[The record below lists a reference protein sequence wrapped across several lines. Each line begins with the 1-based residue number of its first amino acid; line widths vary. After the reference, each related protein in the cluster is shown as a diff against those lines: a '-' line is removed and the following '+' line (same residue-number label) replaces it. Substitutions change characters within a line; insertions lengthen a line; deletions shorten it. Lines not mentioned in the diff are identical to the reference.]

1 MMMRR
6 LFKKLARSTRG
17 AATIELALVMPILT
31 TMLIGIVDVTTA
43 FNRKLELEQAVQ
55 RSIERVMQ
63 TTTDETVEANIK
75 QEAAAAAGISE
86 DAVIVTY
93 TLTCN
98 GVVTAYDTDCVG
110 GQTEVRYVNVEAT
123 TTFTPMFPLAQLGMS
138 GDYFTITAETGIRTA

>member
-1 MMMRR
+1 MQRFFR
-6 LFKKLARSTRG
+6 KLARSTRG

-31 TMLIGIVDVTTA
+31 TMLIGVVDITTA

-86 DAVIVTY
+86 DDVIVTY

-123 TTFTPMFPLAQLGMS
+123 TTFTPMFPLAKLGMAQ
-138 GDYFTITAETGIRTA
+138 DHFTITAETGIRTA